1 MTLWSDE
8 TMKAISKARVMLGTI
23 SASAV
28 ALSVM
33 IGFSAPAIAP
43 SNAQALEAKMLVL
56 KQYENVAVFQPTQ
69 LVSLLKATGF
79 QGQAL
84 EDAWAIAMKESHG
97 NALDY
102 NGNIHTGDNSY
113 GLFQI
118 NMLGS
123 MGADRRA
130 YYGLAYN
137 AQLLN
142 PVSNAKVA
150 YLMSNGGKDWSA
162 WKGLHTQAVKTW
174 LAQYPYKATPQVH
187 KAVAKVKVKAV
198 GHQIKASRKTKPKK
212 K

>member
-8 TMKAISKARVMLGTI
+8 TMKAISKVRVILGSI

-28 ALSVM
+28 VLGAM
-33 IGFSAPAIAP
+33 IGLSAPAVAP
-43 SNAQALEAKMLVL
+43 SKAEAQMLVL
-56 KQYENVAVFQPTQ
+56 KKYQNYAKFQPTE
-69 LVSLLKATGF
+69 LVTMLQAVGFTGQSLKY
-79 QGQAL
+79 
-84 EDAWAIAMKESHG
+84 AWAVAMKESHG

-102 NGNIHTGDNSY
+102 NGNVHTGDNSY

-142 PVSNAKVA
+142 PVTNAQIAYQMSNAGR
-150 YLMSNGGKDWSA
+150 NWSA
-162 WKGLHTQAVKTW
+162 WKGTRQKVVQDW
-174 LAQYPYKATPQVH
+174 LAMYPYKAHIQAH
-187 KAVAKVKVKAV
+187 KAKVAVKTV
-198 GHQIKASRKTKPKK
+198 GHQTKAVRKTKPKQK
-212 K
+212 